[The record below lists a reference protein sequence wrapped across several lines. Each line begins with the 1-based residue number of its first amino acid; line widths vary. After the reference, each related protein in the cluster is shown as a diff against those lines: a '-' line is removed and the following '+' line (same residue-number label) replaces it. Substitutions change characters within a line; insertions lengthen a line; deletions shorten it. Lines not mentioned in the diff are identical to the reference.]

1 VRESIR
7 DCAMSNPPG
16 PRSTLDPI
24 LLEDYL
30 AWCDERGE
38 DPGQARASYAAHCLA
53 EGDVLPWPPGRNEP
67 CWCGPGRKYKGCC
80 GMAAAAPMH
89 DVAE

>member
-1 VRESIR
+1 MDGHMKWSRAQGLIVRSI
-7 DCAMSNPPG
+7 A
-16 PRSTLDPI
+16 PI

-38 DPGQARASYAAHCLA
+38 DPGQARASYAADRLA
-53 EGDVLPWPPGRNEP
+53 DGDVLAWPPGRNEP
-67 CWCGPGRKYKGCC
+67 CWCGSGRKYKRCC